1 MKDLEQPNI
10 GVRPRT
16 QWKNWIMMSLG
27 APVVKVELTESQV
40 DSSIDSAI
48 KIFSAWAP
56 WEHIGGFTTIP
67 GEAEYDL
74 SKIIPGF
81 IEVRDVLYSP
91 SQAEAILQGFFSDF
105 NFDNRHFFW
114 YHSTYAT
121 MADYSILNAYNEM
134 YLRTIGNEGQWTTYG
149 NKLVL
154 SPTPDK
160 SIKVAIRFTA
170 FPEDNDVRRDEW
182 IRQYALAECKI
193 ILGRIRSKYSSLPGP
208 RGDLSMDGDSLVS
221 EGREEQ
227 AQLRERLNE
236 FFIPAL
242 FETG

>member
-105 NFDNRHFFW
+105 IFVGITVRMRQW
-114 YHSTYAT
+114 Q
-121 MADYSILNAYNEM
+121 IIAY
-134 YLRTIGNEGQWTTYG
+134 
-149 NKLVL
+149 
-154 SPTPDK
+154 
-160 SIKVAIRFTA
+160 
-170 FPEDNDVRRDEW
+170 
-182 IRQYALAECKI
+182 
-193 ILGRIRSKYSSLPGP
+193 
-208 RGDLSMDGDSLVS
+208 
-221 EGREEQ
+221 
-227 AQLRERLNE
+227 
-236 FFIPAL
+236 
-242 FETG
+242 